1 MVAGSIPAP
10 PTIYLISTASS
21 RDCMTSTPDKE
32 IDCIG
37 LYCPEP
43 IFRTRTA
50 LDELEKGQ
58 ILKVTAD
65 DPAAEEDLKRLSK
78 RLGHEVVEITH
89 DGDEVTLY
97 IKK

>member
-1 MVAGSIPAP
+1 MIP
-10 PTIYLISTASS
+10 LE
-21 RDCMTSTPDKE
+21 PDKE

-37 LYCPEP
+37 LFCPEP

-50 LDELEKGQ
+50 LDELEKGEV
-58 ILKVTAD
+58 LKVTAD
-65 DPAAEEDLKRLSK
+65 DPAAEEDLKRLAK
-78 RLGHEVVEITH
+78 RLGYEVLEITH

>member
-1 MVAGSIPAP
+1 MIQ
-10 PTIYLISTASS
+10 LE
-21 RDCMTSTPDKE
+21 PDKE

-37 LYCPEP
+37 LFCPEP

-58 ILKVTAD
+58 VLKVTAD
-65 DPAAEEDLKRLSK
+65 DPAAEEDLKRLAK
-78 RLGHEVVEITH
+78 RLEYEVLDITH

>member
-1 MVAGSIPAP
+1 MES
-10 PTIYLISTASS
+10 
-21 RDCMTSTPDKE
+21 DKE

-37 LYCPEP
+37 LFCPEP

-65 DPAAEEDLKRLSK
+65 DPAAEEDLKRLAK
-78 RLGHEVVEITH
+78 RLEYEVLEITH

>member
-1 MVAGSIPAP
+1 MI
-10 PTIYLISTASS
+10 LLE
-21 RDCMTSTPDKE
+21 PDKE

-37 LYCPEP
+37 LFCPEP
-43 IFRTRTA
+43 IFRTRRA

-58 ILKVTAD
+58 VLRVTAD
-65 DPAAEEDLKRLSK
+65 DPAAEEDIKRLAK
-78 RLGHEVVEITH
+78 RLEFEVLEITH

>member
-1 MVAGSIPAP
+1 MHLIP
-10 PTIYLISTASS
+10 LN
-21 RDCMTSTPDKE
+21 PDKE
-32 IDCIG
+32 VDCIG
-37 LYCPEP
+37 LFCPEP

-50 LDELEKGQ
+50 LDEMEKGQ

-65 DPAAEEDLKRLSK
+65 DPAAEEDIKRLAK
-78 RLGHEVVEITH
+78 RLGHEVLEITN

>member
-1 MVAGSIPAP
+1 MH
-10 PTIYLISTASS
+10 LI
-21 RDCMTSTPDKE
+21 RLEPDKE
-32 IDCIG
+32 VDCVG
-37 LYCPEP
+37 LFCPEP

-50 LDELEKGQ
+50 LDEMEKGQ

-65 DPAAEEDLKRLSK
+65 DPGAESDLKNLAK
-78 RLGHEVVEITH
+78 RLGYEVIEITH

>member
-1 MVAGSIPAP
+1 ME
-10 PTIYLISTASS
+10 
-21 RDCMTSTPDKE
+21 PDKE

-50 LDELEKGQ
+50 LDEMEKGE

-65 DPAAEEDLKRLSK
+65 DPAAEEDLKRLAK
-78 RLGHEVVEITH
+78 RLEHEVLEITH
-89 DGDEVTLY
+89 DGDEVTLI

>member
-1 MVAGSIPAP
+1 MIR
-10 PTIYLISTASS
+10 LE
-21 RDCMTSTPDKE
+21 PDKE

-37 LYCPEP
+37 LFCPEP

-50 LDELEKGQ
+50 LDELEKGE

-65 DPAAEEDLKRLSK
+65 DPAAEEDLKRLAK
-78 RLGHEVVEITH
+78 RLGHEVLEITH
-89 DGDEVTLY
+89 DGDEVTLV

>member
-1 MVAGSIPAP
+1 MHLIP
-10 PTIYLISTASS
+10 LN
-21 RDCMTSTPDKE
+21 PDKE

-37 LYCPEP
+37 LFCPEP

-50 LDELEKGQ
+50 LDEMEKGQ

-65 DPAAEEDLKRLSK
+65 DPAAEEDIKRLAK
-78 RLGHEVVEITH
+78 RLGHEVLEITN

>member
-1 MVAGSIPAP
+1 MHLIP
-10 PTIYLISTASS
+10 LN
-21 RDCMTSTPDKE
+21 PDKE

-37 LYCPEP
+37 LFCPEP

-50 LDELEKGQ
+50 LDEMEKGQ

-65 DPAAEEDLKRLSK
+65 DPAAEEDIKRLAK
-78 RLGHEVVEITH
+78 RLGNEVLEIVN

>member
-1 MVAGSIPAP
+1 
-10 PTIYLISTASS
+10 LIQLE
-21 RDCMTSTPDKE
+21 PDKE

-37 LYCPEP
+37 LFCPEP

-58 ILKVTAD
+58 VLKVTAD
-65 DPAAEEDLKRLSK
+65 DPAAEEDLKRLAK
-78 RLGHEVVEITH
+78 RLEYEVLEITH

>member
-1 MVAGSIPAP
+1 
-10 PTIYLISTASS
+10 
-21 RDCMTSTPDKE
+21 MTVTPDME

-50 LDELEKGQ
+50 LDDLEKGQ
-58 ILKVTAD
+58 ILSVTAD
-65 DPAAEEDLKRLSK
+65 DPAAEEDITRLAK
-78 RLGHEVVEITH
+78 RLGHEIIEVTH
-89 DGDEVTLY
+89 DGDEVTLK

>member
-1 MVAGSIPAP
+1 MHLIPLNP
-10 PTIYLISTASS
+10 N
-21 RDCMTSTPDKE
+21 KE

-37 LYCPEP
+37 LFCPEP

-50 LDELEKGQ
+50 LDEMEKGQ

-65 DPAAEEDLKRLSK
+65 DPAAEEDIKRLAK
-78 RLGHEVVEITH
+78 RLGNEVLEIVN

>member
-1 MVAGSIPAP
+1 MF
-10 PTIYLISTASS
+10 LIHLESD
-21 RDCMTSTPDKE
+21 RE
-32 IDCIG
+32 IDCVG
-37 LYCPEP
+37 LFCPEP

-50 LDELEKGQ
+50 LDEMEKGQ

-65 DPAAEEDLKRLSK
+65 DPGAEADLKNLAK
-78 RLGHEVVEITH
+78 RLGHEVIEITH